1 LVSAIYGF
9 RKLAR
14 HVVLVG
20 VPYPPMQPPGLRG
33 HLDVGSCFQ
42 GGPYDPTD
50 LSRISWPRHPGPAR
64 ADGAHGLA
72 RAGRGD
78 CRPADAFAATHLALV
93 DCSFGA
99 RASTQFSRPVSDCL
113 DRDFFRPDHT
123 VWIGRRCCADLAC
136 LQDQTSRRR
145 CGIQHADR
153 PFVWH
158 IGNLVVRRDGRSL
171 HSFGALRS
179 CGDARRHAAAR
190 SRHLRIRDA
199 VNSRSVAIG
208 IAPLSNRWIVR
219 PVFGVFAIDCV
230 SPHRLWRLLVSSI
243 AIQLA
248 VIVIVYVLAMG
259 LSLPVTFVHCLLIV
273 PTSNLVQAIPIS
285 IAGWGLREGF
295 FVFAFG
301 QIGIPSSDALAL
313 SVLYGLISLLASL
326 PGAVVWMTFR
336 RQPVTMN
343 ALVVRPGHE
352 SVPTP
357 PVST

>member
-1 LVSAIYGF
+1 MLCWLVSRIRRCNRQACGGIWMWGLVFKVGLTILLISLVFHGRDIPALLEQMVRTDWRAPAVAIVGLLMLSPLLTWRWSTVLSALGHPRSF
-9 RKLAR
+9 R
-14 HVVLVG
+14 
-20 VPYPPMQPPGLRG
+20 GL
-33 HLDVGSCFQ
+33 F
-42 GGPYDPTD
+42 P
-50 LSRISWPRHPGPAR
+50 I
-64 ADGAHGLA
+64 
-72 RAGRGD
+72 
-78 CRPADAFAATHLALV
+78 
-93 DCSFGA
+93 
-99 RASTQFSRPVSDCL
+99 
-113 DRDFFRPDHT
+113 
-123 VWIGRRCCADLAC
+123 VWIGTFFGQIIPSGLAGDAARIWLVYKTRLPGVVAVSSMLIDRLFGILAILLFVATAALCIRSVPFDPAVMHGVMLLLAAGICGFAMLLTLDRLPLALRRY
-136 LQDQTSRRR
+136 RIV
-145 CGIQHADR
+145 G
-153 PFVWH
+153 
-158 IGNLVVRRDGRSL
+158 
-171 HSFGALRS
+171 SFGQFSVSLRS
-179 CGDARRHAAAR
+179 
-190 SRHLRIRDA
+190 
-199 VNSRSVAIG
+199 
-208 IAPLSNRWIVR
+208 IV
-219 PVFGVFAIDCV
+219 C